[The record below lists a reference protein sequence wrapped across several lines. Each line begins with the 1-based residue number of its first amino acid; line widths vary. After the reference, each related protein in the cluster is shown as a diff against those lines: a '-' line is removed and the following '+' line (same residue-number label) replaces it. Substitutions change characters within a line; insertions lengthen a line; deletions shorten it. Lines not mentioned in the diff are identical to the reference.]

1 MYKNDKFV
9 EVFKPDKKDFPHL
22 PHAPIVIDD
31 YIGALMN
38 GEKFSEHDRKIIKE
52 ALNTVGRTGFA
63 HMKKSQLLR
72 YFPVLMRNHLSIAD
86 ISALYNKYMGTND
99 VANVFDFRG
108 YKEGKLVC
116 EKKYGPSTQFA
127 YRYEVSNQALQNGE
141 TYDVARV
148 SIKFVDEW
156 GSQLHYGHNVIS
168 FRTLGPI
175 EVIGPKSVA
184 LEGGD
189 ISVYVRSLDVERTMD
204 ARLIITTDLGE
215 KAIDF
220 TVQ

>member
-1 MYKNDKFV
+1 M
-9 EVFKPDKKDFPHL
+9 KKGRILLHL
-22 PHAPIVIDD
+22 P
-31 YIGALMN
+31 
-38 GEKFSEHDRKIIKE
+38 
-52 ALNTVGRTGFA
+52 
-63 HMKKSQLLR
+63 LLW
-72 YFPVLMRNHLSIAD
+72 RNHLSASDVI
-86 ISALYNKYMGTND
+86 ALYNKYMGTND

-116 EKKYGPSTQFA
+116 EKKYGPSTQFS

-156 GSQLHYGHNVIS
+156 GSQLHYAHNVIS
-168 FRTLGPI
+168 FKTLGPI

-189 ISVYVRSLDVERTMD
+189 IAVYVRSLDVERTMD
-204 ARLIITTDLGE
+204 ARLIISTDLGD